1 MSAQRTH
8 EIGIRMAL
16 GATSLS
22 VLVVVVGHAFRL
34 ALAGVVGRCRF
45 GTFSEDHVVRRAAI
59 RPAHAGN
66 CGFVADF
73 FGSVVGVGASAA
85 SVAHRSHGYTA

>member
-1 MSAQRTH
+1 
-8 EIGIRMAL
+8 
-16 GATSLS
+16 

-59 RPAHAGN
+59 RPAHSGN
-66 CGFVADF
+66 CTLLLTSLAVLSAW
-73 FGSVVGVGASAA
+73 VPARRAS
-85 SVAHRSHGYTA
+85 RIDPMDTPREE